1 MNRCLMLLIL
11 ITMMLAVIPFIPL
24 SNTNASENKKIGILM
39 FSDAL
44 RYHEAV
50 SGIRDVLDKAG
61 YRKPHTEIIMENAM
75 GNKAKMAELV
85 RQFAEAKLDLIF
97 TLGTSAAVPTARE
110 IKEVPLVFSVVY
122 DPVEAGI
129 AKSWRSS
136 GNNTTGVSNK
146 IPMDRIMR
154 RLAQFTSVK
163 RLAVLYTIGEKNSES
178 ELRDLQAVHARF
190 SIDLLPA
197 PMASRE
203 DIEAILPEVLRNSD
217 ALYLTGCPVVTDQLS
232 LIVELANRAKIVTVT
247 HLEDL
252 VEKGAL
258 LGVCADFDVVGSL
271 SGKKA
276 VKILRGAK
284 PSSIPIERARSFS
297 LILNRGTAHKGDFI
311 IPPDILKAAQRI
323 IE

>member
-1 MNRCLMLLIL
+1 MLLIL

-146 IPMDRIMR
+146 IPMDRIME
-154 RLAQFTSVK
+154 RLVQFTSVK
-163 RLAVLYTIGEKNSES
+163 RLAVLYTIGEKNSSPNYVICRRCMHDSALTFYQPPWPVE
-178 ELRDLQAVHARF
+178 RIFRRF
-190 SIDLLPA
+190 CPSVAQLGRVV
-197 PMASRE
+197 SQ
-203 DIEAILPEVLRNSD
+203 
-217 ALYLTGCPVVTDQLS
+217 GCPVVTDQLS

-258 LGVCADFDVVGSL
+258 LGVCADFTLLVACRERKS
-271 SGKKA
+271 SKYFA
-276 VKILRGAK
+276 V
-284 PSSIPIERARSFS
+284 
-297 LILNRGTAHKGDFI
+297 LNRPLFQ
-311 IPPDILKAAQRI
+311 LK
-323 IE
+323 ELGLSV